1 MSRIFEAL
9 QHSSQTSGESDYAR
23 HFMTFYDF
31 ANDSDPAEPILT
43 TTPKSEQVRTVLKV
57 DAPSVFIE
65 SLSDNA
71 VLDLEFEEG
80 TGQQGIITRNVA
92 ELISD
97 DLLADELLQSPASF
111 AVAAPAG
118 FVAPETFSESATD
131 SIANYS
137 RVEAVSEMESHA
149 EFMAASSPVHPSLP
163 LPARADE
170 RTDESIL
177 EVTENEQSTETVPD
191 RKCEEFRALREA
203 LINLDRVTPLQ
214 TVLICSVNAGDGA
227 SFVAR
232 NLSECMAEIPS
243 LNVGRFQINAAKTAS
258 LPPVSGIRYSLSL
271 QRTSITGLREI
282 TIAQPG
288 TSLPDLMQNCNIQAM
303 LDTLRNRFDLI
314 LIDAPSINDCPE
326 TIRLAAMVDGVILV
340 AQHHATRLTILQQ
353 ARERLVTAGARLLGV
368 VLNRG

>member
-9 QHSSQTSGESDYAR
+9 QHSSQASGENDYAR

-43 TTPKSEQVRTVLKV
+43 TTLTSDQILTTLKI
-57 DAPSVFIE
+57 DPPPAFTESPSD
-65 SLSDNA
+65 ST
-71 VLDLEFEEG
+71 VLDLEFEDG
-80 TGQQGIITRNVA
+80 TSQQGIITRNIA

-97 DLLADELLQSPASF
+97 ELLADELLQSPASF
-111 AVAAPAG
+111 AAAAPAV

-137 RVEAVSEMESHA
+137 RVEAVSEVDSHA
-149 EFMAASSPVHPSLP
+149 ELATASFPVHPFLP
-163 LPARADE
+163 LPAEADE
-170 RTDESIL
+170 QTEESIL
-177 EVTENEQSTETVPD
+177 ETRENAQSADAVTD
-191 RKCEEFRALREA
+191 RKCEEFRALRET
-203 LINLDRVTPLQ
+203 LVSLDRVTPLQ

-243 LNVGRFQINAAKTAS
+243 LTVGRFEISATKSAAL
-258 LPPVSGIRYSLSL
+258 LPESRPGYSLSL
-271 QRTSITGLREI
+271 HRTSHAGLREI

-288 TSLPDLMQNCNIQAM
+288 ASLPDLMRNCDIAAM
-303 LDTLRNRFDLI
+303 LDMLRNRFDLI
-314 LIDAPSINDCPE
+314 LIDAPGINDCPE
-326 TIRLAAMVDGVILV
+326 TTRLAAMVDGVILV